1 MSSAITNK
9 FRGLLLD
16 LLKGDLDSSSPNYYI
31 GLSRADAFTAPD
43 PINSPYAQ
51 SQIRHSLQAVK
62 TVSNSSFV
70 IPTVNWETSTIYET
84 YDNADPDQ
92 TNFYVINAA
101 KQVFICI
108 EQGKST
114 DGIAQVSTVEPSVTD
129 GSTFRTTDGYK
140 WRFMYKISNVAYSTY
155 RTAVYSPVKNIID
168 NTSFILEEIA
178 QKALQDAAVPGEI
191 IGLAI
196 DSTGTAI
203 PSIPVITIQ
212 GNGTG
217 AQFTCS
223 VTNGKITRVQVD
235 SDVDGLFTH
244 GTGYDYATA
253 KLSVGDAVLRPIFSP
268 RTGLHADLPHTFKSK
283 ALMIQQDF
291 VDDEQGTLLVDNDFS
306 QIALFRGVTKYG
318 SDSAFTGNTGIA
330 LKSFTLDSAGLSGTF
345 DEDAVF
351 ENGAQTSQGKVL
363 HFDTAINRLY
373 YWQDEST
380 GFNTFQTLGTATQ
393 TTGGVSAGNGQI
405 LSIINPAVDAYSGDI
420 LYINNVSSID
430 RASNQTED
438 IRIVIQL
445 G

>member
-31 GLSRADAFTAPD
+31 GLARADAFTAPD

-70 IPTVNWETSTIYET
+70 IPTVNWENGTIYEA
-84 YDNADPDQ
+84 YDDADPDQ
-92 TNFYVINAA
+92 TNFYVMDNLN
-101 KQVFICI
+101 QVFICI
-108 EQGKST
+108 EQGKT
-114 DGIAQVSTVEPSVTD
+114 DDGIAQPSTIEPNIT
-129 GSTFRTTDGYK
+129 GGLTFRTNDGYK
-140 WRFMYKISNVAYSTY
+140 WRFMYRISNLAYSNY
-155 RTAVYSPVKNIID
+155 RSEVYSPVKNMIGEQ
-168 NTSFILEEIA
+168 SFIQEEVF
-178 QKALQDAAVPGEI
+178 QKQLQDNSVPGEI

-196 DSTGTAI
+196 DSTGTGILSI
-203 PSIPVITIQ
+203 PSISIE

-217 AQFTCS
+217 AQFTC
-223 VTNGKITRVQVD
+223 TLNNGKITRVQVD
-235 SDVDGLFTH
+235 SDVDGLFRH

-253 KLSVGDAVLRPIFSP
+253 NLSIGDAVLRPIFSP
-268 RTGLHADLPHTFKSK
+268 RAGLHADLQHTFKSK

-291 VDDEQGTLLVDNDFS
+291 IGDEQSTLLVENDFS
-306 QIALFRGVTKYG
+306 QIALFRGITQYG

-330 LKSFTLDSAGLSGTF
+330 LKSIILDSAGLSGTF

-351 ENGAQTSQGKVL
+351 VNGPQTSKGKVL
-363 HFDTAINRLY
+363 HFDATINKLY
-373 YWQDEST
+373 YWQDETT
-380 GFNTFQTLGTATQ
+380 GFNAFNAGGTVTQ
-393 TTGGVSAGNGQI
+393 TTGGVNAGNGQI
-405 LSIINPAVDAYSGDI
+405 LSVINPAVDAYSGDI